1 MLSVDRWRRWWWS
14 NRGKFAFPATSER
27 PVKSPFS
34 ATLFWGDTA
43 AWDRYLRMTRAER
56 YDGTLQ
62 AQIHLHPSERQ
73 LLLRPGNEVSVPV
86 VQQLNRGWQNL
97 REQLQLKPFVL
108 DRLDGMLFDNS
119 ITSVDHLWLRSSK
132 GVPSEATR
140 ESHLGD
146 RGSVFVVF
154 QSGWVDEVMSRIT
167 ASRAEVAPLVQ
178 LGMIWPLLRRLLSQL
193 SYPATPRDRF
203 LEKID
208 LSSPLLLVAANLL
221 YHGSSRGRLQPNAAG
236 VVYEQYLSERS
247 GVPVESLSTDHPY
260 CRLLHQLATIL
271 FDESAYR
278 ENECLV
284 KVMIREDLDERYL
297 RLSVAGIMP
306 GVTESMAAMP
316 YRYRKGERQ
325 IVTPLPAEG
334 RYGILNREDLD
345 AWQAVEWPFREMG
358 FVLLSQLGMGEFGR
372 VYEALN
378 LHQPHLPPRVAL
390 KVDRIT
396 EHVTKTIQ
404 AAETAMEIGRDLAQ
418 SPHIIRLYDAGQL
431 KRQQLTYHILQLV
444 NGDTLD
450 NLVGVTGHEHSSV
463 MMNRRAATE
472 DELRKGY
479 EESIRRSVSETWRR
493 ARLRHSFTEP
503 LTLSQ
508 TMDLQTS
515 IFLWV
520 EKVHAMGYAINDL
533 KNGNLMVSRRGQLKG
548 IDLDAYSRTDSP
560 IDKLSDFLFLS
571 TSLLL
576 YLLHV
581 SGQNQATALTVERML
596 RSRDALRQGMEESWA
611 FEEVGK
617 LSHGRVQN
625 DDVIELLVDLI
636 TRCRTR
642 SYLDDPSCF
651 TDDIDRWIRLK
662 RTIFA
667 EELVLD

>member
-1 MLSVDRWRRWWWS
+1 MFSVDRWRRWWWS
-14 NRGKFAFPATSER
+14 NRGSFAVPSASQP

-34 ATLFWGDTA
+34 ATLFWGDSA
-43 AWDRYLRMTRAER
+43 AWNSYLRMTRAER
-56 YDGTLQ
+56 YDGTLRARIQ
-62 AQIHLHPSERQ
+62 LQPSAQRLILEAD
-73 LLLRPGNEVSVPV
+73 NEASAPI
-86 VQQLNRGWQNL
+86 VQQLNLGWQNL
-97 REQLQLKPFVL
+97 REQLQSKPFVL
-108 DRLDGMLFDNS
+108 DRLDRMLFGNS
-119 ITSVDHLWLRSSK
+119 TVSVDQLWLRSSK
-132 GVPSEATR
+132 SLPSEATR

-146 RGSVFVVF
+146 RGSVFIVF
-154 QSGWVDEVMSRIT
+154 QAGWVDDVMTRMT
-167 ASRAEVAPLVQ
+167 AGRREVAPLVQ
-178 LGMIWPLLRRLLSQL
+178 LGMIWPLLRRILSQL
-193 SYPATPRDRF
+193 AYPAIPRDRF

-208 LSSPLLLVAANLL
+208 LSSRLLLVAANLL
-221 YHGSSRGRLQPNAAG
+221 YNGISRGRLQPNAAG
-236 VVYEQYLSERS
+236 VAYERYLSERS
-247 GVPVESLSTDHPY
+247 GVPVASLSTDHPY
-260 CRLLHQLATIL
+260 FRLLHQLATTL

-278 ENECLV
+278 ENEWLV
-284 KVMIREDLDERYL
+284 KVMVREDLDERYL

-316 YRYRKGERQ
+316 YRYRKGERH

-334 RYGILNREDLD
+334 RYGILDREDLY
-345 AWQAVEWPFREMG
+345 AWRTVERPFRDMG

-396 EHVTKTIQ
+396 ERVTKTIQ

-463 MMNRRAATE
+463 GMSRRMATE
-472 DELRKGY
+472 DELRKDY

-493 ARLRHSFTEP
+493 ARFRFPFTEP
-503 LTLSQ
+503 LTLAQ

-515 IFLWV
+515 VFLWV

-571 TSLLL
+571 TSILL

-581 SGQNQATALTVERML
+581 SGQNQATALTVERMV
-596 RSRDALRQGMEESWA
+596 RSRDALREGIVESWA
-611 FEEVGK
+611 FEDVGK
-617 LSHGRVQN
+617 VSHGRVQN
-625 DDVIELLVDLI
+625 EDVIDLLVDLI

-642 SYLDDPSCF
+642 SYLENPSCF
-651 TDDIDRWIRLK
+651 TDDIDRWIRMK
-662 RTIFA
+662 RSIFA